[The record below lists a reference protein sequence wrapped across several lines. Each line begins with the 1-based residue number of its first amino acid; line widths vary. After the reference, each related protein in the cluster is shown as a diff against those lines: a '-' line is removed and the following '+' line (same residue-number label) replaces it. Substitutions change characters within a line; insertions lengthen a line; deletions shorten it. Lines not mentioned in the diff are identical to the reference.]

1 MKIFQAQGLTKSYGE
16 KVLFDNLS
24 FHIGEQERIGL
35 VGVNGTGKSSLLK
48 IFAGQDEADSGE
60 LSAPNDYTIG
70 YLPQEPELDPA
81 FTVLEQ
87 VYNSG
92 SPVMA
97 LLRSYEEALLEVGK
111 DPGNAGKQDR
121 LFRLQKEMDAAG
133 AWEAGANA
141 QTVLSKLG
149 IRDLNRKISG
159 LSGGQKKRVALARVL
174 METPDLLILDEPTNH
189 LDYPAVK
196 WLEEFIA
203 KYPRSVLFVTHDR
216 YFLDRAANRIFELSG
231 GKLYS
236 YIGNYQDFMEAKA
249 RREEAQLQQEE
260 KRKNLYRRELAW
272 MKRGAKARSTKQK
285 ARIGRFEELESS
297 LSKSPRQQEA
307 DIALSGSRLGKQV
320 FELQHANKA
329 FGPET
334 ILKDFNLLVKPGDR
348 IGIVGKNGS
357 GKSTLMNILAGRIP
371 LDSGERLTGQTVK
384 IAYYRQETPGM
395 DENKRMIEYIREAGE
410 TVTTKDGE
418 TISAAQMLERFLF
431 GMHTHGTPV
440 RKLSGGEKRRLY
452 LLRLLMSRPN
462 VLLLDEPT
470 NDLDTETLTVL
481 EDYIGEFPGVVI
493 SVSHDRYF
501 LDKTAEQLLIFE
513 GGGKIS
519 RFFGRYSDYLET
531 AHETPAQEEKM
542 DVPKPKREPKRK
554 KLSYHEQREWEEIDE
569 KIEACEQAIA
579 ALNEQLEQA
588 GSDFVRAQDISKALE
603 EENGRLEGII
613 ERWSYLS
620 ELQEGKDK

>member
-16 KVLFDNLS
+16 KVLFGDLS

-48 IFAGQDEADSGE
+48 IIAGQDEADSGE
-60 LSAPNDYTIG
+60 LSTTNDYTIG
-70 YLPQEPELDPA
+70 YLPQEPELNPA

-87 VYNSG
+87 VYKSE
-92 SPVMA
+92 SPIMA

-111 DPGNAGKQDR
+111 DPGNADKQDR
-121 LFRLQKEMDAAG
+121 LFRLQKEMDAGG

-149 IRDLNRKISG
+149 IRDLDRKISG

-196 WLEEFIA
+196 WLEAFIA

-216 YFLDRAANRIFELSG
+216 YFLDRAANRIFELNG

-236 YIGNYQDFMEAKA
+236 YKGNYQDFMEAKA
-249 RREEAQLQQEE
+249 QREEAQLQQEE

-297 LSKSPRQQEA
+297 LGKSPRQQEA

-329 FGPET
+329 FGSET

-395 DENKRMIEYIREAGE
+395 NEDKRMIEYIREAGD

-431 GMHTHGTPV
+431 DMHTHGTPV

-519 RFFGRYSDYLET
+519 RFFGRYSDYLEI
-531 AHETPAQEEKM
+531 AHETPAQEEKT

-554 KLSYHEQREWEEIDE
+554 KWSYHEQREWEEIDE
-569 KIEACEQAIA
+569 KIEACEQTIA
-579 ALNEQLEQA
+579 ELNEQLEQA
-588 GSDFVRAQDISKALE
+588 GSDFVKAQEISTALE
-603 EENGRLEGII
+603 EENERLEGLI

-620 ELQEGKDK
+620 ELQEKNDN